1 MELFYRLNLAYQTQ
15 LGTVLLALVALL
27 GGLLCF
33 YIFLVMLQ
41 RKKTKEA
48 ERRRR
53 LQLKDDPKC

>member
-1 MELFYRLNLAYQTQ
+1 MDLFYRLNLAYQTQ

-27 GGLLCF
+27 GGLLSF
-33 YIFLVMLQ
+33 YIFLVLLQ